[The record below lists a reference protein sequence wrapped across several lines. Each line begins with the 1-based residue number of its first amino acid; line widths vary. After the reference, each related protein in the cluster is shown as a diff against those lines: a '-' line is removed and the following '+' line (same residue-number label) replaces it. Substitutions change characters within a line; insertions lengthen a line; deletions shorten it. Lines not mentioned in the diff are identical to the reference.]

1 MHMNIS
7 AIITKLIA
15 LCLPRTPWMAIP
27 NFIITVILTL
37 IVINVVCVLLE
48 RFLPHVN
55 AVLMGN
61 RIRRA
66 K

>member
-1 MHMNIS
+1 MHINIS
-7 AIITKLIA
+7 EIINTLIA

-48 RFLPHVN
+48 RFLPRVN